1 VDDGFQVAF
10 LGGKQREAFGQIE
23 THLVAEYR
31 KRAGACP
38 VGLAVPMPENMPH

>member
-1 VDDGFQVAF
+1 VAF

-31 KRAGACP
+31 KRAGTCP
-38 VGLAVPMPENMPH
+38 VGLAMAVHEDMPH